1 MAAVEKDM
9 PSVEQQDTPGTA
21 PVIADKATVQ
31 EAAEHTAFDHSLTV
45 RQAIK
50 YYKWA
55 IFWCLAVRY
64 APKSQSAV

>member
-1 MAAVEKDM
+1 MAEAEKDM
-9 PSVEQQDTPGTA
+9 PSVEQQDNTEPA
-21 PVIADKATVQ
+21 PVIADKVTVQ

-55 IFWCLAVRY
+55 IFWCLAVR
-64 APKSQSAV
+64 